1 MKAIGYIRVST
12 EDQAAHGISLDAQR
26 AKIEAYALTKDLE
39 LVGIIEDAG
48 KSAKDLRR
56 PGVQEVLKKA
66 RRKEIDA
73 VIIVKLDRMFRCTVD
88 ALNTAQDFDRRGVAL
103 HSIHESLDTQS
114 AMGKFFFT
122 LTAALAEMER
132 GLIGERTRAALAR
145 KKERG
150 EKTGGHVP
158 YGYDLSNVSSMAKKD
173 TSLMENS
180 QEQGI
185 IARMKRQ
192 RKQGLS
198 FKRVADTLNADGIP
212 TKRGCTWTAMQV
224 SRVIQAV

>member
-1 MKAIGYIRVST
+1 MRAIGYVRVST
-12 EDQAAHGISLDAQR
+12 EEQAAHGISLDAQR

-39 LVGIIEDAG
+39 LVEIIEDAG
-48 KSAKDLRR
+48 KSAKDLKR
-56 PGVQEVLKKA
+56 PGVQQVLKKA
-66 RRKEIDA
+66 HRKEIDA

-114 AMGKFFFT
+114 AMGRFFFT

-145 KKERG
+145 KKEKREVYG
-150 EKTGGHVP
+150 EIP
-158 YGYDLSNVSSMAKKD
+158 YGYDALDA
-173 TSLMENS
+173 SLVENS
-180 QEQGI
+180 QEQEV
-185 IARMKRQ
+185 IARMKRL

-198 FKRVADTLNADGIP
+198 FQRVADTLNAGGIP
-212 TKRGCTWTAMQV
+212 TKKGCTWKAMQV
-224 SRVIQAV
+224 SRAIKAA

>member
-12 EDQAAHGISLDAQR
+12 EEQAAHGISLDAQR
-26 AKIEAYALTKDLE
+26 AKIVAYAQVKDLT
-39 LVGIIEDAG
+39 LVDIIEDAG
-48 KSAKDLRR
+48 KSAKDLKR

-88 ALNTAQDFDRRGVAL
+88 ALNTAQDFDKRGVAL

-150 EKTGGHVP
+150 EVYGEVP
-158 YGYDLSNVSSMAKKD
+158 YGFDVVD
-173 TSLMENS
+173 GSLVDNPL
-180 QEQGI
+180 EQGI
-185 IARMKRQ
+185 KTRIVKLRQ
-192 RKQGLS
+192 KGMSYQ
-198 FKRVADTLNADGIP
+198 KVADTLNADGIT
-212 TKRGCTWTAMQV
+212 TKKGCIWTAMQV
-224 SRVIQAV
+224 SRIVKAA

>member
-12 EDQAAHGISLDAQR
+12 EEQAAHGISLDAQR

-48 KSAKDLRR
+48 KSAKDLKR
-56 PGVQEVLKKA
+56 PGVQQVLKKA
-66 RRKEIDA
+66 HRKEIDA

-158 YGYDLSNVSSMAKKD
+158 YGYDVLDASLVEKKD
-173 TSLMENS
+173 ASLVENP
-180 QEQGI
+180 QEQEI
-185 IARMKRQ
+185 IAHMKRL

-198 FKRVADTLNADGIP
+198 LQRVADTLNFADIP
-212 TKRGCTWTAMQV
+212 TKQGSTWTAMQV
-224 SRVIQAV
+224 SRAVKAA

>member
-12 EDQAAHGISLDAQR
+12 EEQAAHGISLDAQR
-26 AKIEAYALTKDLE
+26 AKIEAYALLKDLE
-39 LVGIIEDAG
+39 LVDIIEDAG
-48 KSAKDLRR
+48 KSAKDLKR
-56 PGVQEVLKKA
+56 PGVQQVLEKA

-73 VIIVKLDRMFRCTVD
+73 IIIVKLDRMFRCTVD

-132 GLIGERTRAALAR
+132 GLIGERTKTALAR

-150 EKTGGHVP
+150 EVYGEIP
-158 YGYDLSNVSSMAKKD
+158 YGFNAVDGKLVTNPAEQRIKARI
-173 TSLMENS
+173 SLL
-180 QEQGI
+180 
-185 IARMKRQ
+185 
-192 RKQGLS
+192 RKSGLS
-198 FKRVADTLNADGIP
+198 FHTKLRSIGI
-212 TKRGCTWTAMQV
+212 
-224 SRVIQAV
+224 

>member
-12 EDQAAHGISLDAQR
+12 EEQAAHGISLDAQR
-26 AKIEAYALTKDLE
+26 AKIAAYALTKDLE
-39 LVGIIEDAG
+39 LVDIIEDAG
-48 KSAKDLRR
+48 KSAKDLKR
-56 PGVQEVLKKA
+56 PGVQQVLQKA
-66 RRKEIDA
+66 GRKEIDA

-132 GLIGERTRAALAR
+132 GLIGERTKAALAR

-150 EKTGGHVP
+150 EKTGGHIP
-158 YGYDLSNVSSMAKKD
+158 FGYNVLDA
-173 TSLMENS
+173 SLVENA
-180 QEQGI
+180 QEQET
-185 IARMKRQ
+185 IARMKRL

-198 FKRVADTLNADGIP
+198 FQRVADTLNSEGVP
-212 TKRGCTWTAMQV
+212 TKRECAWTAMQV
-224 SRVIQAV
+224 SRVVHAA

>member
-12 EDQAAHGISLDAQR
+12 EEQAAHGISLDAQR

-48 KSAKDLRR
+48 KSAKDLKR

-132 GLIGERTRAALAR
+132 GLIGERTRSALAR
-145 KKERG
+145 KKERREVYG
-150 EKTGGHVP
+150 EVP
-158 YGYDLSNVSSMAKKD
+158 YGYDVVGG
-173 TSLMENS
+173 SLVDNS
-180 QEQGI
+180 QEQQVKARVGKMRHDGMSYQR
-185 IARMKRQ
+185 IAD
-192 RKQGLS
+192 
-198 FKRVADTLNADGIP
+198 ALNADGVP
-212 TKRGCTWTAMQV
+212 TKKGCTWTAMQV
-224 SRVIQAV
+224 SRVAKAA

>member
-12 EDQAAHGISLDAQR
+12 EEQAAHGISLDAQR
-26 AKIEAYALTKDLE
+26 AKIAAYALTKDLE

-48 KSAKDLRR
+48 KSAKDLKR
-56 PGVQEVLKKA
+56 PGVQKILTMA
-66 RRKEIDA
+66 RRKEVDA

-88 ALNTAQDFDRRGVAL
+88 ALNTAQDFDKRGVAL

-158 YGYDLSNVSSMAKKD
+158 YGYDVLDAGLV
-173 TSLMENS
+173 ENS
-180 QEQGI
+180 TEQEI
-185 IARMKRQ
+185 IARMKRL

-198 FKRVADTLNADGIP
+198 FQRVADILNEEKVS
-212 TKRGCTWTAMQV
+212 TKQGCAWTAMQV
-224 SRVIQAV
+224 SRAVKAA